1 MSTANISDDDEYPDL
16 AEDQDRAFR
25 QLEKKFRGEMTE
37 ALNSLGEREGADM
50 YYLSYI
56 NRTVAA
62 AKTLGIETFKDWEI
76 PSHQKSL
83 WHEYQEFNTAIEHYL
98 VQVQIIHSR
107 RVRGYS
113 VQLDA
118 PTKSK
123 IRHYLEKIREIV
135 DRLEIPLPKK
145 EALTARI
152 TALSDEVDRD
162 RTRFDAYAGLALEVA
177 ATGGEIAQKL
187 NPLRKFLDSIAG
199 LLGYAKQ
206 AEDARPSLPA
216 PHERKRLTP
225 PRKER
230 LPSSEQRRQPRLPDL
245 DDEIPF

>member
-1 MSTANISDDDEYPDL
+1 MSTTNISDDDEYPDL
-16 AEDQDRAFR
+16 AEDPDLAFR

-37 ALNSLGEREGADM
+37 ALSKLDERESGNM
-50 YYLSYI
+50 YHLSYI

-62 AKTLGIETFKDWEI
+62 AKTLGIEIFKEWEI
-76 PSHQKSL
+76 PSHERNDL
-83 WHEYQEFNTAIEHYL
+83 WGEYQEFNTAVEHYL
-98 VQVQIIHSR
+98 VQIQIMHSR

-118 PTKSK
+118 SIKSK
-123 IRHYLEKIREIV
+123 IRHYIEKIREIV
-135 DRLEIPLPKK
+135 DRLEVPLPKK

-177 ATGGEIAQKL
+177 ATGGEIAQQL
-187 NPLRKFLDSIAG
+187 NPLRRFLDSIAG

-216 PHERKRLTP
+216 PFERKRLTP

-230 LPSSEQRRQPRLPDL
+230 LPPSQPRLPDL
-245 DDEIPF
+245 DDDIPF

>member
-1 MSTANISDDDEYPDL
+1 MSATNTSDHDEYPDL
-16 AEDQDRAFR
+16 AEDPDLAFR
-25 QLEKKFRGEMTE
+25 QLERKFRREMTE
-37 ALNSLGEREGADM
+37 ALKNLDENESGNLH
-50 YYLSYI
+50 YLSYI

-62 AKTLGIETFKDWEI
+62 AKTLGIEAFKEWEI
-76 PSHQKSL
+76 PSHQRGSL
-83 WHEYQEFNTAIEHYL
+83 WDEYQEFNTAVEHYV
-98 VQVQIIHSR
+98 VQLQIMGSR

-118 PTKSK
+118 ATKSK

-135 DRLEIPLPKK
+135 DRLEVPLPKK
-145 EALTARI
+145 EALTAKI

-187 NPLRKFLDSIAG
+187 NPLRRFLDSIAG

-206 AEDARPSLPA
+206 AEDARPTLPA

-230 LPSSEQRRQPRLPDL
+230 LPPSQPRLPDL
-245 DDEIPF
+245 DDDIPF

>member
-1 MSTANISDDDEYPDL
+1 MSITNISDFDEYPDL
-16 AEDQDRAFR
+16 AEDPDLAFR
-25 QLEKKFRGEMTE
+25 QLEKKFRREMNE
-37 ALNSLGEREGADM
+37 ALNQLDERESGNI

-62 AKTLGIETFKDWEI
+62 AKTLGIEVFKDWEI
-76 PSHQKSL
+76 PSHERNSL
-83 WHEYQEFNTAIEHYL
+83 WGEYQEFNTAVEHYL
-98 VQVQIIHSR
+98 VQVQIMHSR

-118 PTKSK
+118 STKSK
-123 IRHYLEKIREIV
+123 IRHYIEKIREIV
-135 DRLEIPLPKK
+135 DRLEVPLPKR
-145 EALTARI
+145 EALTAKI

-162 RTRFDAYAGLALEVA
+162 RTRFDAYAGLALEMA
-177 ATGGEIAQKL
+177 TTGGDVAKKL
-187 NPLRKFLDSIAG
+187 NPARKFLDTIAS

-206 AEDARPSLPA
+206 AEDVRPSLPA

-230 LPSSEQRRQPRLPDL
+230 LPAPPPSPQPDL
-245 DDEIPF
+245 LDDDIPF

>member
-1 MSTANISDDDEYPDL
+1 
-16 AEDQDRAFR
+16 
-25 QLEKKFRGEMTE
+25 
-37 ALNSLGEREGADM
+37 M

-62 AKTLGIETFKDWEI
+62 AKTLGIEIFQNWEV
-76 PSHQKSL
+76 PSHERNSL
-83 WHEYQEFNTAIEHYL
+83 WGEYQEFNTGVEHYL
-98 VQVQIIHSR
+98 VQVQIMHSR

-118 PTKSK
+118 STKSK

-135 DRLEIPLPKK
+135 DRLEVPLPKK
-145 EALTARI
+145 EALTAKI

-162 RTRFDAYAGLALEVA
+162 RTRFDAYAGLALEMA
-177 ATGGEIAQKL
+177 ATGGEVAKKL
-187 NPLRKFLDSIAG
+187 NPARKFLDTIAS

-230 LPSSEQRRQPRLPDL
+230 LPAPPPSHQPNLLDL
-245 DDEIPF
+245 DTISPSEVTRLNPRADDHDSRVVIITTGRLHGPPIFSVEHQPALHSETA

>member
-1 MSTANISDDDEYPDL
+1 M
-16 AEDQDRAFR
+16 
-25 QLEKKFRGEMTE
+25 
-37 ALNSLGEREGADM
+37 
-50 YYLSYI
+50 
-56 NRTVAA
+56 
-62 AKTLGIETFKDWEI
+62 
-76 PSHQKSL
+76 
-83 WHEYQEFNTAIEHYL
+83 
-98 VQVQIIHSR
+98 VQIQIAHGR

-113 VQLDA
+113 VRLD
-118 PTKSK
+118 PSTKSK

-135 DRLEIPLPKK
+135 DRLEVPLPKK
-145 EALTARI
+145 EALSARI

-162 RTRFDAYAGLALEVA
+162 RTRFDAYAGLALEMA
-177 ATGGEIAQKL
+177 ATGGEVAQRL

-230 LPSSEQRRQPRLPDL
+230 LPAPEPPRQPDLL
-245 DDEIPF
+245 DDDIPF

>member
-16 AEDQDRAFR
+16 AEDPDLAFR
-25 QLEKKFRGEMTE
+25 QLEKKFRGEMNE
-37 ALNSLGEREGADM
+37 ALNDLDREQSGDIC
-50 YYLSYI
+50 YLSYI
-56 NRTVAA
+56 NRTIAA
-62 AKTLGIETFKDWEI
+62 AKTLAIETFKDWEI
-76 PSHQKSL
+76 PSHERNSL
-83 WHEYQEFNTAIEHYL
+83 WGEYQEFNTAIEHYL
-98 VQVQIIHSR
+98 VQVQIMHSR

-118 PTKSK
+118 STKSK

-135 DRLEIPLPKK
+135 DRLEVPLPKK
-145 EALTARI
+145 EALTAKI

-177 ATGGEIAQKL
+177 ATGGEMAQKL

-216 PHERKRLTP
+216 PHERKRLTA
-225 PRKER
+225 PRRER
-230 LPSSEQRRQPRLPDL
+230 LTPSPEQPRLPDL
-245 DDEIPF
+245 DEDIPF

>member
-1 MSTANISDDDEYPDL
+1 MVDDEEYIELPE
-16 AEDQDRAFR
+16 EDEQAFL
-25 QLEKKFRGEMTE
+25 QLEKKFRNEMNE
-37 ALNSLGEREGADM
+37 ELRIFEEREQNGYTA
-50 YYLSYI
+50 YLSYI

-62 AKTLGIETFKDWEI
+62 AKTIHIELLQDLEI
-76 PSHQKSL
+76 PSRRVDIL
-83 WHEYQEFNTAIEHYL
+83 DAYQEFNTFVEHHI
-98 VQVQIIHSR
+98 VQIQILHGR

-118 PTKSK
+118 STKSK
-123 IRHYLEKIREIV
+123 IRHYLEKIREIIF
-135 DRLEIPLPKK
+135 RLEVPLPKK
-145 EALTARI
+145 EALTAKI

-162 RTRFDAYAGLALEVA
+162 RTRFDAYAGLALEMA
-177 ATGGEIAQKL
+177 ATGGEVAQRL
-187 NPLRKFLDSIAG
+187 NPARKFLDSIAG

-230 LPSSEQRRQPRLPDL
+230 LSAPPEQPRQPDLL
-245 DDEIPF
+245 DDDIPF